1 MRYAR
6 VGIIL
11 VLLAGAAAVNYISLP
26 RGDEAVS
33 DVPPP
38 PPGRIVLEPAEP
50 VEPVPP
56 IGPSDAPV
64 RLEVFYEIDNPCHA
78 YIEPDARKLA
88 DRYAPYVCLR
98 LLPWHAEGTEARA
111 EELSLDCLVA
121 VAVSGRTEQGDFEPG
136 EVAFTAPT
144 EIGGWSWDEVA
155 ELVEAKLALAGVT
168 AAPQAPSDGPP
179 EVEGGAHTADG
190 AAGAAG
196 GHAAET
202 ASRGSEHG

>member
-11 VLLAGAAAVNYISLP
+11 VLLGGAVAVNYISLP
-26 RGDEAVS
+26 RGDEARS

-50 VEPVPP
+50 VDPVDP

-78 YIEPDARKLA
+78 YIEPEARKFA
-88 DRYAPYVCLR
+88 ARYAPYLLLR

-111 EELSLDCLVA
+111 EQLNLDCLVA
-121 VAVSGRTEQGDFEPG
+121 VAISGRTEQGEFEPG
-136 EVAFTAPT
+136 EVLFTSPT
-144 EIGGWSWDEVA
+144 EIGGWSWDRIA

-168 AAPQAPSDGPP
+168 PAQREPDGPP
-179 EVEGGAHTADG
+179 DADG
-190 AAGAAG
+190 SLRSGDGAEAAAG
-196 GHAAET
+196 GGPGT
-202 ASRGSEHG
+202 AGGGAEHG